1 MNILRL
7 MVLAILPFLITGC
20 FKNEMNVKVGQNGL
34 IDVNATYDL
43 SALKPF
49 EKIQKTKF
57 DCATLSQNDEVAP
70 IECKDLGNSVI
81 FMRWVGVSGANF
93 NALKI
98 SNNSFFKTYY
108 ELNLN
113 EFMRNFESSMMESKK
128 DKDIEILKSSG
139 ASYILKIS
147 MPGQISTSSD
157 FVINQNIAQV
167 DLINAIINKK
177 QIILKSESFN
187 TFLIIGIALVVLGL
201 SVLVILLIL
210 KNKNQEKF
218 NKFKMPLIVTSVVF
232 AILSAFSF
240 VYHSGTVNNF
250 VGLKQNDINVTE
262 TNITKVPA
270 YTETNM
276 TNETVKVVDSNAT
289 SASKLKLL
297 EDIKAANSIMNL
309 INIVKIES
317 YEFASA
323 ESNLNATLKVLNAKM
338 SQEEKEVL
346 IARQTEWEKTRDL
359 RAVNAAAKGWS
370 EFVMTITND
379 TKLRI
384 QELSQK

>member
-1 MNILRL
+1 MKILRF
-7 MVLAILPFLITGC
+7 MILAILPFLISGC

-43 SALKPF
+43 SAMKPF

-81 FMRWVGVSGANF
+81 FMRWVHVSGANF

-98 SNNSFFKTYY
+98 SNDNLFKTYY

-128 DKDIEILKSSG
+128 EKDIEILKTSG

-157 FVINQNIAQV
+157 FMINQNIAQV
-167 DLINAIINKK
+167 DLISAIVNQK
-177 QIILKSESFN
+177 QITIKSQAWNIFLISGIILVVLSLSFLIVLFILKSKNPAKFDKLKLP
-187 TFLIIGIALVVLGL
+187 LIIL
-201 SVLVILLIL
+201 
-210 KNKNQEKF
+210 
-218 NKFKMPLIVTSVVF
+218 SVVF
-232 AILSAFSF
+232 AISSAFSF
-240 VYHSGTVNNF
+240 VYHSGTVNSF
-250 VGLKQNDINVTE
+250 IGLNNKDINVTE
-262 TNITKVPA
+262 TNITQTPA

-276 TNETVKVVDSNAT
+276 TNQTSAATDSNAT
-289 SASKLKLL
+289 SASKIKLL
-297 EDIKAANSIMNL
+297 EDIKGANSIMNY
-309 INIVKIES
+309 INIIKIES

-323 ESNLNATLKVLNAKM
+323 ESNLNATLKVLNSKM
-338 SQEEKEVL
+338 SPEEKEVL
-346 IARQTEWEKTRDL
+346 VASQTEWEQTRDL
-359 RAVNAAAKGWS
+359 RAVNAAAKSWA

-384 QELSQK
+384 QELTKK

>member
-7 MVLAILPFLITGC
+7 MILAILPFLITGC
-20 FKNEMNVKVGQNGL
+20 FKNEMNVKVSQNGL
-34 IDVNATYDL
+34 IDANATYDL
-43 SALKPF
+43 SALKAF

-108 ELNLN
+108 ELNVN

-128 DKDIEILKSSG
+128 EKDIEILKNSG

-147 MPGQISTSSD
+147 MPGQISSSSD
-157 FVINQNIAQV
+157 FMINQNIAQV
-167 DLINAIINKK
+167 DLINAIANKK
-177 QIILKSESFN
+177 QITIKSESFN
-187 TFLIIGIALVVLGL
+187 TFLISGIVLVILGLIALVVLF
-201 SVLVILLIL
+201 VL
-210 KNKNQEKF
+210 KNKNHEKF
-218 NKFKMPLIVTSVVF
+218 AKFKIPLVATSVVF

-250 VGLKQNDINVTE
+250 VGLNHNDINVTE

-276 TNETVKVVDSNAT
+276 TNETVKVVDSNST
-289 SASKLKLL
+289 SQSRLKLL

-309 INIVKIES
+309 INIIKIES

-346 IARQTEWEKTRDL
+346 VARQTEWEKTRDL
-359 RAVNAAAKGWS
+359 RAVNAAVKGWN